1 MKEGEARAHIQYSPF
16 RVVNRLIALHKT
28 MAKFNLSAIMADLR
42 NRIPGFSSNQYA
54 SLDTASSTVDIAG
67 DDEPRDTPWGARNR
81 RLLKMA
87 TLALAAVLVLYMV
100 FGYG

>member
-1 MKEGEARAHIQYSPF
+1 
-16 RVVNRLIALHKT
+16 